1 LKVLRSRAGSF
12 AVVCCLCAG
21 AAAPSEGLAQPAN
34 AAAPQFC
41 PAFFIHG
48 DLTLFPLN
56 GPEVHVALPAE
67 FPKDL
72 RILAF
77 GPDGRSFYGER
88 TEAQLRP
95 VGIDKVELN
104 PRHHSVVPGSS
115 AMTEVRALTVEPLTG
130 RLLVTG
136 SCRSEHTNG
145 IFEIDPAAGTLRVV
159 RTRLE
164 EPISPDGQHVVS
176 RVGKRF
182 TVLDLRGGSV
192 QPIKGLA
199 SDARCFWS
207 PNGQRIACVS
217 NGHITL
223 LDAHDL
229 SRRKSLGPAGY
240 GLVWSPDST
249 RLLLARGCFLV
260 PYGARLEVIYVDT
273 GSTSKVVSSECKIAT
288 NNFGWLDRRVVP

>member
-1 LKVLRSRAGSF
+1 LRALRSGAGSF

-21 AAAPSEGLAQPAN
+21 VAAPSRGLAQRAN

-41 PAFFIHG
+41 PAFFVHG

-56 GPEVHVALPAE
+56 GQAVHVALPAE

-88 TEAQLRP
+88 AAAPLRP

-104 PRHHSVVPGSS
+104 PMGHSVVPGSS
-115 AMTEVRALTVEPLTG
+115 AMAEVRALTVEPLTS

-136 SCRSEHTNG
+136 ACRSEHTNG

-159 RTRLE
+159 RARLE
-164 EPISPDGQHVVS
+164 EPISPDGQRVVS
-176 RVGKRF
+176 RIGKQLS
-182 TVLDLRGGSV
+182 VLDLRGGSV
-192 QPIKGLA
+192 QLIKGLA

-217 NGHITL
+217 SGHITL

-260 PYGARLEVIYVDT
+260 PYGARLEVIDVDT
-273 GSTSKVVSSECKIAT
+273 GSRSRVVSSECRIAT
-288 NNFGWLDRRVVP
+288 NNFGWLDRRAVQ

>member
-1 LKVLRSRAGSF
+1 VLRSRAGSF

-21 AAAPSEGLAQPAN
+21 AAAPSEGLAQQAN

-41 PAFFIHG
+41 PAFLISG

-67 FPKDL
+67 FPKDF
-72 RILAF
+72 RILAS
-77 GPDGRSFYGER
+77 GPDGSSFYGER
-88 TEAQLRP
+88 SAAF
-95 VGIDKVELN
+95 GIDKVELN
-104 PRHHSVVPGSS
+104 PMHRSVVPGSS
-115 AMTEVRALTVEPLTG
+115 AMTEVRALTVEALTG

-136 SCRSEHTNG
+136 ACRSEHTNG

-159 RTRLE
+159 RAPLE

-176 RVGKRF
+176 RLGKQF
-182 TVLDLRGGSV
+182 SVLDLRGGSV

-217 NGHITL
+217 DGHITL

-229 SRRKSLGPAGY
+229 SRHKSLGPAGY

-249 RLLLARGCFLV
+249 RLLLSRGCFLV
-260 PYGARLEVIYVDT
+260 PYGARLEVIDVDT
-273 GSTSKVVSSECKIAT
+273 GSRSKVVSSECKIAT
-288 NNFGWLDRRVVP
+288 NNFGWLDRRAVQ